1 MPSEVSHCCGCL
13 SELQLSDLAVFFIAD
28 PELTVSDVAY
38 DLVDFAAGR
47 NTVSSSAKLCRFEY
61 QSRPTRSTLLPLPPP
76 TTFRR
81 ARGSIRQRH
90 MQTNIDS
97 LTTSISTFANSEPE
111 LSIGEFES
119 AFDYLFIL
127 LVSSNSESGM

>member
-47 NTVSSSAKLCRFEY
+47 NTVSSSAKLCRFEN
-61 QSRPTRSTLLPLPPP
+61 QLRPARSVLSPPP
-76 TTFRR
+76 PPRPFRR
-81 ARGSIRQRH
+81 IGNSI
-90 MQTNIDS
+90 
-97 LTTSISTFANSEPE
+97 
-111 LSIGEFES
+111 
-119 AFDYLFIL
+119 
-127 LVSSNSESGM
+127 